1 MWVQA
6 IPFIFVHVACLG
18 VLLPNVEFT
27 TTACVLLIVN
37 YAFRVW
43 GLTAGYHRYFSH
55 RSYKTSRVFQF
66 VLAFLGCSALQKGPI
81 WWAGHHRHHHLH
93 SDTEE
98 DIHSPIIDSFWHS
111 HLGWIFTQTWAETN
125 WGNMHD
131 FAKYPE
137 LRWLEKHHWWPG
149 VGLAVLCYLVGG
161 WSGLFWGFFVSTVAV
176 YHVTF
181 FINSLCHLWGRRR
194 YQTTD
199 LSRNS
204 LILALLTFGEGW
216 HNNHH
221 YYQSSANQGFFWWE
235 IDISFYVLRV
245 LSWFGIVWDLR
256 LPPKNKKYAHLQKQQ
271 TETVIEPAKTTATS
285 KIDHLLPPVA
295 AQTVINAAQ
304 AVVDPVMSAAHTA
317 RDSVVAAAHV
327 VGESVAA
334 AAHVASESVA
344 SAAQSAKETIVAAAQ
359 VAGESVASAAHSA
372 KESIVAAAQVASESV
387 ANAAQAAVPT
397 ATVVLLAA
405 VPMVTIF
412 QTVASQS
419 T

>member
-18 VLLPNVEFT
+18 IFLPQVEFT
-27 TTACVLLIVN
+27 TTACILLVVN
-37 YAFRVW
+37 YAVRVW

-55 RSYKTSRVFQF
+55 RAYKTSRTFQF
-66 VLAFLGCSALQKGPI
+66 ILALLGCSALQKGPI

-98 DIHSPIIDSFWHS
+98 DIHSPIVDSFWHS
-111 HLGWIFTQTWAETN
+111 HVGWIFTKTWEQTN
-125 WGNMHD
+125 WRNMHD

-181 FINSLCHLWGRRR
+181 FINSLCHIWGRRR

-199 LSRNS
+199 LSRNNFF
-204 LILALLTFGEGW
+204 LALLTFGEGW

-221 YYQSSANQGFFWWE
+221 HYQSSANQGFFWWE
-235 IDISFYVLRV
+235 VDISFYVLRV

-256 LPPKNKKYAHLQKQQ
+256 LPPKNKQFPDQDQPQGDHF
-271 TETVIEPAKTTATS
+271 VEPAKPDKLAS
-285 KIDHLLPPVA
+285 KADLLLPPISAQSVA
-295 AQTVINAAQ
+295 AAAQ
-304 AVVDPVMSAAHTA
+304 AVVEPVMAVAQSA
-317 RDSVVAAAHV
+317 R
-327 VGESVAA
+327 ESVAA
-334 AAHVASESVA
+334 AAYIMGETVAAAAVSARESVAAAALVASESV
-344 SAAQSAKETIVAAAQ
+344 V
-359 VAGESVASAAHSA
+359 SAAHSA

-387 ANAAQAAVPT
+387 VAAAHSAVPT
-397 ATVVLLAA
+397 ATVVALVA
-405 VPMVTIF
+405 VPMVTFF